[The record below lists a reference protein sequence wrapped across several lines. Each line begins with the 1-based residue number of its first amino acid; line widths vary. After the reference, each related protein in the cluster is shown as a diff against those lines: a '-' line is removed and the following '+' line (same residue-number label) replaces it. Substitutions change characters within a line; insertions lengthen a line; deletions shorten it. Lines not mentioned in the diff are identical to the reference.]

1 MKIIV
6 SGRNIDLTK
15 AIKDHVSEKFQRL
28 EEHFDFVQEVHCF
41 LSVEKNPSIRDNQVA
56 EATVHVRGAIVRV
69 EVRSDNLYTSIDEL
83 VRKVDRSL
91 KKHKTKLLKRN
102 KHDSSG
108 ESIRRTGFEEAVA
121 EESGETAAPEEEV
134 FYTYSEEE
142 EPVSTQ

>member
-15 AIKDHVSEKFQRL
+15 AIKDHVSDKFQRL

-41 LSVEKNPSIRDNQVA
+41 LSVEKNPSIRENQVA

-69 EVRSDNLYTSIDEL
+69 EVATDNLYTSIDEL

-108 ESIRRTGFEEAVA
+108 ESIRRAGFEEAVA
-121 EESGETAAPEEEV
+121 EEAEGPAPEEEV
-134 FYTYSEEE
+134 FFTYSEEE